1 MKSSRWSI
9 RSILG
14 RITRERQSEVVQ
26 ELDQSAWID
35 RDYILL
41 VLLSCIIATLGLALD
56 SGPIII
62 GAMLIAPLMS
72 PILAAA
78 LAMVRGDL
86 KRLGRALLSLLLG
99 VVLAV
104 GLSALLGWMA
114 AASGAAFTAELP
126 AEILSRTRPTLFDLV
141 VALAGGTAAAYALA
155 QPHLSATLP
164 GVAIATALMPPV
176 CVIGLGISQGRLD
189 VSGGALLLFLANLA
203 AILFASAGVFASVG
217 FGPLLI
223 AQRRVVVS
231 RALLFSAVLLLLV
244 IVPLA
249 LFMVQVVRDAAE
261 DQTIRITLTEE
272 LARMDG
278 DSSLV
283 DFEKRWVGDH
293 LEIVATARLPRNLH
307 YEEIVDVQREVA
319 TRLQQPVALTLLV
332 VPLTRLD
339 PLIPP
344 TPTPTPVPGATLTP
358 TPSPTP
364 TSTPTPSPTATPTPT
379 STPLPTAT
387 TVPSPT
393 ATPIAYAVVRGQT
406 RGGVNLRREPGLS
419 EILTVVPNG
428 TVVQL
433 TGRRAEVEDF
443 SQVEVILPDGWI
455 GWVAEEYLV
464 SYGEYQAP

>member
-1 MKSSRWSI
+1 MQNARWSL
-9 RSILG
+9 RNILG
-14 RITRERQSEVVQ
+14 RVSRERQTDVVR
-26 ELDQSAWID
+26 ELDEDAWID
-35 RDYILL
+35 RDYVLL
-41 VLLSCIIATLGLALD
+41 VLLSCIIASLGLVLD
-56 SGPIII
+56 SGPVII

-99 VVLAV
+99 VALAV
-104 GLSALLGWMA
+104 GLSAALGWVA
-114 AASGAAFTAELP
+114 ATSGAGFTVELS

-141 VALAGGTAAAYALA
+141 VALAGGMAAAYALA

-176 CVIGLGISQGRLD
+176 CVIGLGISQGRPD
-189 VSGGALLLFLANLA
+189 VSGGALLLFLSSLA
-203 AILFASAGVFASVG
+203 AILFASAVVFAGVG

-231 RALLFSAVLLLLV
+231 WALLFATVLLLLV

-249 LFMVQVVRDAAE
+249 LFMVEIVRDSAE
-261 DQTIRITLTEE
+261 DQAIRAALTAE
-272 LARMDG
+272 LARTG
-278 DSSLV
+278 EDSSLV
-283 DFEKRWVGDH
+283 HLEKRWVEDH
-293 LEIVATARLPRNLH
+293 LEIVATARLPRNLRH
-307 YEEIVDVQREVA
+307 DEVLHMQREVA
-319 TRLQQPVALTLLV
+319 TQLQKPVALTLLV

-344 TPTPTPVPGATLTP
+344 TPTLTPLPGATLTP

-364 TSTPTPSPTATPTPT
+364 TSTPTPTPTATPTSTP
-379 STPLPTAT
+379 TPLPTAT
-387 TVPSPT
+387 IIPSPT
-393 ATPIAYAVVRGQT
+393 ATPIAYAIIRGET
-406 RGGVNLRREPGLS
+406 GGGVNLRREPGLS
-419 EILTVVPNG
+419 ELLVVVPDG
-428 TVVQL
+428 MVVQL

-443 SQVEVILPDGWI
+443 AQVEVILPEGWI

-464 SYGEYQAP
+464 KYGEYQAP